1 MMAGYAPDPRH
12 QVSILHVLLQGP
24 GGAQAARGPP
34 IFDART
40 MCPRSMCPEEFFC
53 QLPPVLPL
61 PAGPLDYGAVIK
73 TVQEVEAAMGR
84 LELDQSPAAG
94 APIASR
100 VWKLSQDPQGCHA
113 VQQAL
118 EDAGSDDVRMAL
130 TQELHGHV
138 WEAMKCRNANHVLQ
152 RCITTTRSAALQFII
167 DEIMK
172 EGAVA
177 VRRAARHQFGCRI
190 LQRLLEHCP
199 QSQVE
204 CLVELLLEDAVGTAK
219 HTFGNYVMQ
228 HVMEHGTPSQRHRLS
243 AQLTE
248 KALPL
253 ATDVKGCAQAVLG
266 KALSFGTG
274 DDKTALARALLRC
287 QGVLPNMACSRH
299 GHTVVKLALERL
311 QGQEREEAVAQ
322 LEGDAAVLGSSRYG
336 RSVLAHLR
344 QMGQSSGL
352 PLQLQ

>member
-1 MMAGYAPDPRH
+1 
-12 QVSILHVLLQGP
+12 
-24 GGAQAARGPP
+24 
-34 IFDART
+34 
-40 MCPRSMCPEEFFC
+40 MCIHIYIYMIHITTTQEFFC
-53 QLPPVLPL
+53 QLPPVLRL

-94 APIASR
+94 APIAGR

-152 RCITTTRSAALQFII
+152 RCVTTTRSAALQFII

-172 EGAVA
+172 EGAAA

-253 ATDVKGCAQAVLG
+253 ATDVKGPPPPPRDDSDP
-266 KALSFGTG
+266 LSFVCLTYCNGPALCVRRGSFTIWTRNP
-274 DDKTALARALLRC
+274 KTLR
-287 QGVLPNMACSRH
+287 PKTPPKKNKA
-299 GHTVVKLALERL
+299 
-311 QGQEREEAVAQ
+311 
-322 LEGDAAVLGSSRYG
+322 SS
-336 RSVLAHLR
+336 AK
-344 QMGQSSGL
+344 
-352 PLQLQ
+352 P